1 MKRFLLRTLLLAWFG
16 LLAGS
21 TGFAQSPDN
30 PAPIAAALRNGS
42 SRELAQ
48 YLAPAVEV
56 SFDGDSKSYN
66 ATQAELVVRD
76 FFAKSPPSG
85 FEFVH
90 QGSSREG
97 IQYAMG
103 RYTTRGV
110 IYRVYIKLQP
120 GKATP
125 TIDTLDFTKEQE

>member
-16 LLAGS
+16 LLAGNA
-21 TGFAQSPDN
+21 GFAQSPDN
-30 PAPIAAALRNGS
+30 TAPIGAALRNGS

-56 SFDGDSKSYN
+56 LFDGDSKSYS

-76 FFAKSPPSG
+76 FFSKSPPSS
-85 FEFVH
+85 FEFIH

-103 RYTTRGV
+103 RYTSRGV
-110 IYRVYIKLQP
+110 SYRVYIKLQP

-125 TIDTLDFTKEQE
+125 MIDTLDFTKE